1 MEENLNSLD
10 FALLEEI
17 AGNMMAAQ
25 HIYIWEIGY
34 SGKLAEGLQL
44 RLRAIMSNISASS
57 DDFRIIQDSYR
68 VQSEDIVIAISF
80 TGNTQIVKNVLRA
93 RESGAKIIA
102 FTGSYD
108 NKLYHHSDIQ
118 IVPASYFKD
127 HKSRYI
133 GNEMIIKII
142 FDSLYVYIENEMHN
156 IEKGDNQT
164 FLHHFEKSDYIQED
178 H

>member
-25 HIYIWEIGY
+25 
-34 SGKLAEGLQL
+34 L
-44 RLRAIMSNISASS
+44 
-57 DDFRIIQDSYR
+57 IQDSYR

-133 GNEMIIKII
+133 GNEMIIKKY
-142 FDSLYVYIENEMHN
+142 F
-156 IEKGDNQT
+156 
-164 FLHHFEKSDYIQED
+164 
-178 H
+178 